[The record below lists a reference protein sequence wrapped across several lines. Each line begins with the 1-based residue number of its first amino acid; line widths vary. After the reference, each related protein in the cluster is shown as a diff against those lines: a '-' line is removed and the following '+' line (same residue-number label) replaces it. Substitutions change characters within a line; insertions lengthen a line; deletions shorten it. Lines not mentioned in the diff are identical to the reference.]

1 MSDIR
6 IYVADLAAYDKGI
19 LHGVWI
25 DATADVSDMHKKVN
39 AMLVSSPTGDAWGG
53 YAIHRFEGFDGYS
66 VGEYAGLEAAH
77 DLAMSIARS
86 RKMSTT
92 QAQQK

>member
-25 DATADVSDMHKKVN
+25 DATADVSDMHKQVD
-39 AMLVSSPTGDAWGG
+39 AMLVSSPTGDAWES
-53 YAIHRFEGFDGYS
+53 AIHGFEGFDGYS
-66 VGEYAGLEAAH
+66 VGEYAGLQAAH